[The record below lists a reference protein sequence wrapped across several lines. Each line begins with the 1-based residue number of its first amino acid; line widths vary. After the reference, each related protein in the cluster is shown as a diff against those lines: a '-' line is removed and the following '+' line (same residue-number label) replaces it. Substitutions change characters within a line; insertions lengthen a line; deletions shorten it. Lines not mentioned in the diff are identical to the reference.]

1 MTEIKCGLEIHGY
14 INVEN
19 KTKLFCNCAIEENA
33 TPNTNICP
41 ICTAMPGSK
50 PMLPNKQA
58 VDKIIAIALMLGCK
72 INKRMLFQRK
82 HYSWPDLPA
91 GYQKT
96 ISGSYSNP
104 IGVNGKFLGIRISD
118 VHLEEDPARW
128 DPVTGNVDYNRS
140 GFPLVEI
147 VTEPDFKSADE
158 LRDWL
163 KALLTTLNYI
173 KAIDKNAGVKADTN
187 VSIGPK
193 FNRVEVKNVNSFSNI
208 VKAAE
213 HEVLRQEEEIKE
225 GKEIKQQTRAF
236 DEKHGKTVFMRS
248 KEEAADYMFIPEPDL
263 PAINIDNNYIE
274 KIRKTLPEKPD
285 EKIKRLVKQYK
296 LKKED
301 AFVICSDIML
311 SELFEKTARKINPLL
326 AARWLRFELLRVL
339 NYNKKELSET
349 GINEKHMISLLASIE
364 ENKITETT
372 AQKILEKLAE
382 KPFDVTNYI
391 KENKL
396 GVISGVEEL
405 EKICREVIKNNNKVV
420 SDYKKGRKEA
430 LNFLVGQVMKATKGK
445 ASPKELKEIFT
456 KLIN

>member
-1 MTEIKCGLEIHGY
+1 MIEIKCGLEIHGY

-19 KTKLFCNCAIEENA
+19 KTKLFCNCAIDENA
-33 TPNTNICP
+33 KPNTNICP

-50 PMLPNKQA
+50 PMLPNKEA
-58 VDKIIAIALMLGCK
+58 VDKIIAIVLMLGCK
-72 INKRMLFQRK
+72 LNKRLLFQRK

-91 GYQKT
+91 GFQKT

-104 IGVNGKFLGIRISD
+104 VGVNGKFLGIGISD

-147 VTEPDFKSADE
+147 VTEPDFKSTGQ
-158 LRDWL
+158 LREWL

-173 KAIDKNAGVKADTN
+173 KAIDKNSGVKADTN
-187 VSIGPK
+187 ISIGPK
-193 FNRVEVKNVNSFSNI
+193 FNRVEVKNVNSFKNI
-208 VKAAE
+208 VRAAE
-213 HEVLRQEEEIKE
+213 YEVLRQEEEIKQ
-225 GKEIKQQTRAF
+225 GKEIRQQTRAF
-236 DEKHGKTVFMRS
+236 DEKHGKTVFMRL

-263 PAINIDNNYIE
+263 PVINIDDNYIE
-274 KIRKTLPEKPD
+274 KIRKTLPERPD
-285 EKIKRLVKQYK
+285 EKIKRFIAKYK
-296 LKKED
+296 IKKED

-311 SELFEKTARKINPLL
+311 SELFEKTAKKINPLL

-349 GINEKHMISLLASIE
+349 EINEKHMISLLTLIE

-372 AQKILEKLAE
+372 AQKILENLAE
-382 KPFDVTNYI
+382 KPFDVNSYV
-391 KENKL
+391 KEHKL
-396 GVISGVEEL
+396 GAISGVEEL
-405 EKICREVIKNNNKVV
+405 EKICKDVIKKNNKVV

-445 ASPKELKEIFT
+445 ASPKHVNEII
-456 KLIN
+456 KRLIK

>member
-1 MTEIKCGLEIHGY
+1 MTQLKCGLEIHGY

-19 KTKLFCNCAIEENA
+19 KTKLFCNCAIEEDA
-33 TPNTNICP
+33 KPNTNICP

-72 INKRMLFQRK
+72 LNKRLLFQRK

-96 ISGSYSNP
+96 ISGSYSFP
-104 IGVNGKFLGIRISD
+104 VGVNGKFLGIGISD
-118 VHLEEDPARW
+118 VHLEEDPAKW
-128 DPVTGNVDYNRS
+128 DPITGNVDFNRS

-147 VTEPDFKSADE
+147 VTEPDFKSTGQ
-158 LRDWL
+158 LREWL

-173 KAIDKNAGVKADTN
+173 KAIDKNSGVKADTN

-193 FNRVEVKNVNSFSNI
+193 FSRVEVKNVNSFSNI

-213 HEVLRQEEEIKE
+213 YEVLRQEQEIKE

-236 DEKHGKTVFMRS
+236 DEKHNKTVFMRS
-248 KEEAADYMFIPEPDL
+248 KEQAADYMFIPEPDL
-263 PAINIDNNYIE
+263 PVIKIDDNYIE
-274 KIRKTLPEKPD
+274 KIRKTLPESPD
-285 EKIKRLVKQYK
+285 KKIERLAKQYK
-296 LKKED
+296 IKKED

-349 GINEKHMISLLASIE
+349 GINEKHMISLLTLIE

-382 KPFDVTNYI
+382 KLFDVNSYV
-391 KENKL
+391 KEHNLK
-396 GVISGVEEL
+396 VISGVEEL
-405 EKICREVIKNNNKVV
+405 EKLCKDVIKKNNKVV
-420 SDYKKGRKEA
+420 SDYKKGRKQA
-430 LNFLVGQVMKATKGK
+430 LNFLVGQIMKATKGK
-445 ASPKELKEIFT
+445 ASPKEVNEILR
-456 KLIN
+456 KLIK

>member
-1 MTEIKCGLEIHGY
+1 MTQLKCGLEIHGY

-19 KTKLFCNCAIEENA
+19 KTKLFCNCAIEEDA
-33 TPNTNICP
+33 KPNTNICP

-72 INKRMLFQRK
+72 LNKRLLFQRK

-96 ISGSYSNP
+96 ISGSYSFP
-104 IGVNGKFLGIRISD
+104 VGVNGKFLGIGISD
-118 VHLEEDPARW
+118 VHLEEDPAKW
-128 DPVTGNVDYNRS
+128 DPITGNVDFNRS

-147 VTEPDFKSADE
+147 VTEPDFKSTGQ
-158 LRDWL
+158 LREWL

-173 KAIDKNAGVKADTN
+173 KAIDKNSGVKADTN

-193 FNRVEVKNVNSFSNI
+193 FSRVEVKNVNSFSNI

-213 HEVLRQEEEIKE
+213 YEVLRQEQEIKE

-236 DEKHGKTVFMRS
+236 DEKHNKTVFMRS
-248 KEEAADYMFIPEPDL
+248 KEQAADYMFIPEPDL
-263 PAINIDNNYIE
+263 PVIKIDDNYIE
-274 KIRKTLPEKPD
+274 KIRKTLPESPD
-285 EKIKRLVKQYK
+285 KKIERLAKQYK
-296 LKKED
+296 IKKED

-349 GINEKHMISLLASIE
+349 GINEKHMISLLTLIE

-382 KPFDVTNYI
+382 KLFDVNSYV
-391 KENKL
+391 KEHNLK
-396 GVISGVEEL
+396 VISGVEEL
-405 EKICREVIKNNNKVV
+405 EKLCRDVIKKNNKVV
-420 SDYKKGRKEA
+420 SDYKKGRKQA
-430 LNFLVGQVMKATKGK
+430 LNFLVGQIMKATKGK
-445 ASPKELKEIFT
+445 ASPKHVNEIIK
-456 KLIN
+456 KLIK

>member
-91 GYQKT
+91 GFQKT
-96 ISGSYSNP
+96 MSGSYSNP
-104 IGVNGKFLGIRISD
+104 VGVNGKFLGIRISD

-147 VTEPDFKSADE
+147 VTEPDFKSTNE

-173 KAIDKNAGVKADTN
+173 KAIDKNSGVKADTN
-187 VSIGPK
+187 ISIGPK
-193 FNRVEVKNVNSFSNI
+193 FSRVEVKNVNSFSNI

-213 HEVLRQEEEIKE
+213 YEVLRQEEEIKE

-236 DEKHGKTVFMRS
+236 DEKHNKTIFMRS

-263 PAINIDNNYIE
+263 PAINIDDNYIE
-274 KIRKTLPEKPD
+274 KIIKTLPESPD
-285 EKIKRLVKQYK
+285 KKIERLAKQYK
-296 LKKED
+296 IKKQD

-349 GINEKHMISLLASIE
+349 EINEKHMISLLTLIE

-382 KPFDVTNYI
+382 KPFDINSCV
-391 KENKL
+391 KEHKL
-396 GVISGVEEL
+396 MAISGVKEL
-405 EKICREVIKNNNKVV
+405 EKICRDVILKNPKVV

-430 LNFLVGQVMKATKGK
+430 LHFLIGQVMKATKGK
-445 ASPKELKEIFT
+445 ASPKELKQIFT

>member
-33 TPNTNICP
+33 KPNTNICP

-50 PMLPNKQA
+50 PMLPNKEA

-91 GYQKT
+91 GFQKT

-104 IGVNGKFLGIRISD
+104 VGVNGKFLGIRISD

-128 DPVTGNVDYNRS
+128 DPLTGNVDYNRS

-147 VTEPDFKSADE
+147 VTEPDFKSTTE

-173 KAIDKNAGVKADTN
+173 KAIDKNSGVKADTN

-213 HEVLRQEEEIKE
+213 YEVLRQEEEIKE

-236 DEKHGKTVFMRS
+236 DEKYCKTVFMRS
-248 KEEAADYMFIPEPDL
+248 KEKAADYMFIPEPDL
-263 PAINIDNNYIE
+263 PVINIDDNYIE
-274 KIRKTLPEKPD
+274 KIRKTLPESPD
-285 EKIKRLVKQYK
+285 KKIERLAKQYK
-296 LKKED
+296 IKKED
-301 AFVICSDIML
+301 SFVICSDILL

-349 GINEKHMISLLASIE
+349 KINEKHIIDLLSLIE
-364 ENKITETT
+364 TKKITETT
-372 AQKILEKLAE
+372 AQKILEKLAG
-382 KPFDVTNYI
+382 KLFDVNSYV
-391 KENKL
+391 KEHKL

-405 EKICREVIKNNNKVV
+405 EKICKDVIKKNNKVV

-445 ASPKELKEIFT
+445 ASPKELKEVFT

>member
-33 TPNTNICP
+33 KPNTNICP

-50 PMLPNKQA
+50 PMLPNKEA

-91 GYQKT
+91 GFQKT

-104 IGVNGKFLGIRISD
+104 VGVNGKFLGIRISD

-128 DPVTGNVDYNRS
+128 DPLTGNVDYNRS

-147 VTEPDFKSADE
+147 VTEPDFKSTTE

-173 KAIDKNAGVKADTN
+173 KAIDKNSGVKADTN

-213 HEVLRQEEEIKE
+213 YEVLRQEEEIKE

-236 DEKHGKTVFMRS
+236 DEKHCKTVFMRS
-248 KEEAADYMFIPEPDL
+248 KEKAADYMFIPEPDL
-263 PAINIDNNYIE
+263 PVINIDDNYIE
-274 KIRKTLPEKPD
+274 KIRKTLPESPD
-285 EKIKRLVKQYK
+285 KKIERLAKQYK
-296 LKKED
+296 IKKED
-301 AFVICSDIML
+301 SFVICSDILL

-349 GINEKHMISLLASIE
+349 KINEKHIIDLLSLIE
-364 ENKITETT
+364 TKKITETT
-372 AQKILEKLAE
+372 AQKILEKLAG
-382 KPFDVTNYI
+382 KLFDVNSYV
-391 KENKL
+391 KEHKL

-405 EKICREVIKNNNKVV
+405 EKICKDVIKKNNKVV

-445 ASPKELKEIFT
+445 ASPKELKEVFT